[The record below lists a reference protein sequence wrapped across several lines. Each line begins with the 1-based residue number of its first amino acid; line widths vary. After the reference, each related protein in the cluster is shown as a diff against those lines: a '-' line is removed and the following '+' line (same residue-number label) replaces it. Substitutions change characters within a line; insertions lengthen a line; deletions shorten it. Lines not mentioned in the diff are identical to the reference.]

1 MVFDISYCLIVDN
14 VPTLYRG
21 EVLFIRREKIRLI
34 ARIGGF
40 YLEV

>member
-1 MVFDISYCLIVDN
+1 MVFNLSFCLVVDN

-34 ARIGGF
+34 AKIGGF

>member
-1 MVFDISYCLIVDN
+1 MVFNLSYRLVVDN

-34 ARIGGF
+34 AKIGGF